1 MGSYFAVCNTN
12 YKFISRWPVPRQTSV
27 RAIQLQ
33 DLGVLHL
40 QSGAAFALLLS
51 IAPWGVFNSTPV
63 SSSAALLEGVFLQ
76 SCTDAGTQKRLLHT

>member
-40 QSGAAFALLLS
+40 QSSAAFALLLS
-51 IAPWGVFNSTPV
+51 IAPMGC
-63 SSSAALLEGVFLQ
+63 LQ
-76 SCTDAGTQKRLLHT
+76 FHTCFIIGNTS